1 MDDKELAKLLAG
13 GFLLKKT
20 DERLDKLEKQISLMG
35 REIKSLLKEAKDNK
49 KLLNDIKQKVR

>member
-1 MDDKELAKLLAG
+1 MEEKELVKLLAG
-13 GFLLKKT
+13 GFLFKKT
-20 DERLDKLEKQISLMG
+20 DERLDKLEKQISLMS

>member
-20 DERLDKLEKQISLMG
+20 DEMLDKLEKQISLMG

>member
-1 MDDKELAKLLAG
+1 M
-13 GFLLKKT
+13 FSKKT
-20 DERLDKLEKQISLMG
+20 DERLDKIEKQISLMN

>member
-20 DERLDKLEKQISLMG
+20 DERLDKLEKQISLMN
-35 REIKSLLKEAKDNK
+35 REIKSLLKETKDNK
-49 KLLNDIKQKVR
+49 KLLNEIKQKVR